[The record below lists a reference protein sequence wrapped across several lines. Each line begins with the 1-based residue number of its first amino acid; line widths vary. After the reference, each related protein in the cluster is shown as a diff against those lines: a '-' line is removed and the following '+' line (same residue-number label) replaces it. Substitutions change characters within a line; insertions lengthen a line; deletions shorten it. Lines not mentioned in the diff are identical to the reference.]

1 MSSRTYTPPTCTL
14 KVTARG
20 LALLRWFGIPR
31 KQRFSLSFDDPRVSE
46 AEHITVKGDRRELD
60 TLHKV
65 VTTYVQEF
73 LDKSPNLP
81 SDMENTGEEKNSN
94 IPLQDPVQ
102 DPDTKI
108 QEDTMA
114 EDTIESAD
122 GKVVNPYSQPPIKN
136 QNIYVQPR
144 DLLTHDLFL
153 GSLANKESG
162 KFISLSMLQLF
173 DLAIALDECHT
184 DLEKLPQFQSNGE
197 VKAIPE
203 WLRTAIL
210 IIITAGLTAGGI
222 QLYNRYVIS
231 QQKQNEKIATSD
243 NNQSIPPQTSPTPTQ
258 LPTPNVPPSP
268 LPTPPTN
275 LPTTT
280 IIKPS
285 PIATPSPLFPQPN
298 SPASPAPNN
307 LPPPDFSRT
316 PQNQGNATTFVIP
329 PAPPLTPPPIPP
341 AAIPNYGV
349 PVQPVYPVQPPPSLQ
364 IQPAPN
370 QAPLPNVNRRRV
382 EPYLD
387 VSRIPINVPRAIDLP
402 PLPDVDPV
410 ALRDIPTTV
419 EPSNE
424 EKKSK
429 YTLFDRIPQVAE
441 VREYFEKSWEPPSD
455 LKKDLQYSLLLN
467 GDGSVKKVTPISQAS
482 VEFYGN
488 TNMPL
493 EEEVFVSNIEGG
505 KTAKIRLVLSRDGE
519 VKTFLESLN

>member
-1 MSSRTYTPPTCTL
+1 MFSRTYTPPTCTL

-20 LALLRWFGIPR
+20 LALLKWFGIPR
-31 KQRFSLSFDDPRVSE
+31 QQRFNLSFDDPRVSE

-60 TLHKV
+60 TLHEV

-73 LDKSPNLP
+73 LNNSPNLP
-81 SDMENTGEEKNSN
+81 LEMENTGVEKNSN
-94 IPLQDPVQ
+94 IPYSY
-102 DPDTKI
+102 TKI
-108 QEDTMA
+108 QEDITE
-114 EDTIESAD
+114 EDTIETAD
-122 GKVVNPYSQPPIKN
+122 AKVVNPYSQPPIKN

-173 DLAIALDECHT
+173 DLAIALDESQN
-184 DLEKLPQFQSNGE
+184 DLQTLPQFQSNGE
-197 VKAIPE
+197 VKPIPE

-222 QLYNRYVIS
+222 QLYNRYAIS
-231 QQKQNEKIATSD
+231 RQRQNEIATSD
-243 NNQSIPPQTSPTPTQ
+243 STSNNNQSIPPQTSPTPIP
-258 LPTPNVPPSP
+258 LPTPTVTPSP
-268 LPTPPTN
+268 LPTPSTN

-285 PIATPSPLFPQPN
+285 PIPTPSPLFPRPN
-298 SPASPAPNN
+298 PPAPPPPNN

-316 PQNQGNATTFVIP
+316 PQNQGSATTFVIP
-329 PAPPLTPPPIPP
+329 QAPPLTPPSIPP

-349 PVQPVYPVQPPPSLQ
+349 PIQPRYPVQPPPSLQ

-370 QAPLPNVNRRRV
+370 QAPLPNINRRRV
-382 EPYLD
+382 QPYLD
-387 VSRIPINVPRAIDLP
+387 VSRIPINVPRAINLP
-402 PLPDVDPV
+402 PLQDVDPV
-410 ALRDIPTTV
+410 ALRNIPTTV

-424 EKKSK
+424 KKKSK
-429 YTLFDRIPQVAE
+429 YTLFDKIPQVGE
-441 VREYFEKSWEPPSD
+441 VREYFQKTWEPPSELD
-455 LKKDLQYSLLLN
+455 KDLQYSLLLN
-467 GDGSVKKVTPISQAS
+467 SDGSVKKVTPISRAS

-493 EEEVFVSNIEGG
+493 EDQAFVSNIEGG
-505 KTAKIRLVLSRDGE
+505 KTAKIRLVLSRDGD